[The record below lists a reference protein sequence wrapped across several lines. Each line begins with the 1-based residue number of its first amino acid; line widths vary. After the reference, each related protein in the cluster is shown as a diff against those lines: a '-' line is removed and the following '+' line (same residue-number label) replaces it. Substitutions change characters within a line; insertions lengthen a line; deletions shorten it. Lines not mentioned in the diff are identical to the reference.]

1 MFKTMTLVKIVGGLC
16 GTFALFV
23 IAYLASDSIY
33 AMKAGSHDGEVMQA
47 YVIATGEDDGAAEE
61 VVEVSF
67 DELLASADPAKG
79 EKVFAKCKACHKVDG
94 SNSTG
99 PHLDGVF
106 GRAVGTVGDF
116 GYSEAVAGHGGTWD
130 AETLNTYLADP
141 KNAIP
146 GNKMSFA
153 GLPKD
158 TDRANIIAYLQS
170 ISG

>member
-1 MFKTMTLVKIVGGLC
+1 MFNTMTLVKTAGGVL
-16 GTFALFV
+16 GTFLIFLLGNWA
-23 IAYLASDSIY
+23 ATSIY
-33 AMKAGSHDGEVMQA
+33 TMKSESHDGEVVQA
-47 YVIATGEDDGAAEE
+47 YVISTGEDDAAAEE

-67 DELLASADPAKG
+67 DDLLASADPAKG

-106 GRAVGTVGDF
+106 GRDVAAVGDF
-116 GYSEAVAGHGGTWD
+116 SYSDAMGAHGGVWD
-130 AETLNTYLADP
+130 AEALNVYLTSP
-141 KNAIP
+141 KDAIP

-153 GLPKD
+153 GLKKD

>member
-16 GTFALFV
+16 GTLALFV
-23 IAYLASDSIY
+23 IAYLASNSIY
-33 AMKAGSHDGEVMQA
+33 AMKATSHDGEVVQA
-47 YVIATGEDDGAAEE
+47 YVISTGDEEPAEE

-106 GRAVGTVGDF
+106 GRAVGAVGDF
-116 GYSEAVAGHGGTWD
+116 GYSDAMGTHGGEWTAD
-130 AETLNTYLADP
+130 ALNVYLTSP
-141 KNAIP
+141 KDAIP

>member
-1 MFKTMTLVKIVGGLC
+1 MFNTMTLVKIVGGLC
-16 GTFALFV
+16 GTLALFV

-33 AMKAGSHDGEVMQA
+33 AMKATSHDGEVVQA
-47 YVIATGEDDGAAEE
+47 YVVATGDEEAVEED

-67 DELLASADPAKG
+67 EDLLASADPAKG

-106 GRAVGTVGDF
+106 GREVGTVGDF
-116 GYSEAVAGHGGTWD
+116 SYSEAMASHGGVWD
-130 AETLNTYLADP
+130 AEALNVYLASP
-141 KNAIP
+141 KDAIP

-153 GLPKD
+153 GLKKD
-158 TDRANIIAYLQS
+158 EDRANIVAYLQS